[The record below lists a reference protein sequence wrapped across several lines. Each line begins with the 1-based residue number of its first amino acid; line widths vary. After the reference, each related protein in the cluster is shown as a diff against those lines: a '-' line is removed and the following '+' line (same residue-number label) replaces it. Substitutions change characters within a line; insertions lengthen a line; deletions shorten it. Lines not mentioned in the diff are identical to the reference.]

1 MSTWIALLRGINVVG
16 NNVLPMKDL
25 VRLFERE
32 GCEGAR
38 SYIASGNVVFRSP
51 KRVANT
57 LPTRIA
63 AAISRS
69 RGFTPSVLVLSA
81 SELADSI
88 AENPFPAAV
97 ENPKSLHLFFL
108 AQTPTSPD
116 LEALSRLATG
126 REAFALKGR
135 IFYLH
140 TPDGFADSKIGSR
153 AERLIG
159 VDATARNWRTVTA
172 LNAMAQDLR

>member
-16 NNVLPMKDL
+16 KHVLPMKDL
-25 VRLFERE
+25 VSLFERQ

-38 SYIASGNVVFRSP
+38 AYIQSGNVVFRSP
-51 KRVANT
+51 KSVANT
-57 LPTRIA
+57 LPMRLA
-63 AAISRS
+63 AGISRS
-69 RGFTPSVLVLSA
+69 YGFAPRVLVLSA
-81 SELADSI
+81 IELASSI

-108 AQTPTSPD
+108 AQTPKSPD
-116 LEALSRLATG
+116 LDALSRLATG
-126 REAFALKGR
+126 REAFALKRR

-140 TPDGFADSKIGSR
+140 TPDGFAASRLRSR

-172 LNAMAQDLR
+172 LNAIARDLQ

>member
-1 MSTWIALLRGINVVG
+1 M
-16 NNVLPMKDL
+16 
-25 VRLFERE
+25 
-32 GCEGAR
+32 
-38 SYIASGNVVFRSP
+38 
-51 KRVANT
+51 
-57 LPTRIA
+57 RIA

-69 RGFTPSVLVLSA
+69 RGFAPSVLVLSA
-81 SELADSI
+81 ADLAKSI

-108 AQTPTSPD
+108 AQIPKSPD
-116 LEALSRLATG
+116 LDALGRLATG
-126 REAFALKGR
+126 REAFALRSR

-140 TPDGFADSKIGSR
+140 TPDGFADSKLGSR

-172 LNAMAQDLR
+172 LNVMAQDLR